1 MEEAK
6 NELLKLNKEIETI
19 WRSLWR
25 RWSKSKITKFTKRIR
40 NARILD

>member
-25 RWSKSKITKFTKRIR
+25 RRSKSKITKFTKRIR
-40 NARILD
+40 RFRFLD